1 MKIIFTD
8 IIAIDANDSITF
20 ETKQLLQKNF
30 KLFCSEDCSIADAK
44 TITTFILSINYNGV
58 KSAFLI

>member
-8 IIAIDANDSITF
+8 IIAIDADDSITF
-20 ETKQLLQKNF
+20 EKKQLLQKNF

-44 TITTFILSINYNGV
+44 IITIFILSINYNGV